1 VYFTVGAKIFKAFG
15 KSSHLALPQ
24 SIFIGS
30 SKATKTG
37 KSPLL
42 NLFIKFSFYKL
53 HTVL

>member
-30 SKATKTG
+30 SKATKTR

-42 NLFIKFSFYKL
+42 NPFLKIFFL
-53 HTVL
+53 